1 MFTLAISCLTM
12 FNLPWFMHLTFQ
24 FPVQYCSLQHW
35 TLISPPD
42 TSTAECHFCFG
53 PAASFF
59 LGLLVIALH
68 SSPAA
73 YRTPSDIEGS
83 SSSVISF
90 CLFFTVHGVLVARI
104 LEWVAISSSSRPQ
117 FVRTVH
123 YDPSVLGSP
132 AWLAHSFIELCK
144 PLHHDKAVI
153 HDGV

>member
-1 MFTLAISCLTM
+1 MKYCL
-12 FNLPWFMHLTFQ
+12 
-24 FPVQYCSLQHW
+24 LQHW
-35 TLISPPD
+35 SLLLSPYIS
-42 TSTAECHFCFG
+42 TTEHHFCFG

-59 LGLLVIALH
+59 LELLVIALH
-68 SSPAA
+68 SSPVA
-73 YRTPSDIEGS
+73 YMTPSDLRGS

-90 CLFFTVHGVLVARI
+90 CLFCTVHRVLVARI

>member
-1 MFTLAISCLTM
+1 M
-12 FNLPWFMHLTFQ
+12 
-24 FPVQYCSLQHW
+24 
-35 TLISPPD
+35 
-42 TSTAECHFCFG
+42 
-53 PAASFF
+53 
-59 LGLLVIALH
+59 
-68 SSPAA
+68 
-73 YRTPSDIEGS
+73 
-83 SSSVISF
+83 
-90 CLFFTVHGVLVARI
+90 ARI